1 MMKVMTDTPNADPSP
16 ADIATVRSDSFLTL
30 HYRLSAHEGSKYKEC
45 VSTFDLSPATLQ
57 MGSGQLAE
65 TLEHCLLGLPAGGR
79 HVFELAGLDA
89 FGSHNPRLIEW
100 IARSALP
107 PEIELRVNSLI
118 EFTSPDGTSGFA
130 GFLRELNE
138 SSALF
143 DFNHPL
149 AGKPI
154 HFEVEVIAIM

>member
-1 MMKVMTDTPNADPSP
+1 MNPIPPSDAHSRCSP
-16 ADIATVRSDSFLTL
+16 ATVGPNSYLTL
-30 HYRLSAHEGSKYKEC
+30 HYRLADLDGTEY

-65 TLEHCLLGLPAGGR
+65 TLESCLLGLPAGER
-79 HVFELAGLDA
+79 HVFQLDEADA
-89 FGSHNPRLIEW
+89 FGSHNPRLVER

-107 PEIELRVNSLI
+107 EDVELRVNSLI
-118 EFTSPDGTSGFA
+118 EFSLPDGAASFA
-130 GFLRELNE
+130 GFLRELND

-154 HFEVEVIAIM
+154 YFEVEVIAIM

>member
-1 MMKVMTDTPNADPSP
+1 MNTDSTLP
-16 ADIATVRSDSFLTL
+16 TVRADSYLTL
-30 HYRLSAHEGSKYKEC
+30 HYRLADSAGNEY

-65 TLEHCLLGLPAGGR
+65 PLEKRLIGLSAKQR
-79 HVFELAGLDA
+79 QIFEIGCLDA
-89 FGSHNPRLIEW
+89 FGEHNPRLVER

-107 PEIELRVNSLI
+107 PEVELQENSLI
-118 EFTSPDGTSGFA
+118 EFGAPDGGGFA
-130 GFLRELNE
+130 GFLRELDD
-138 SSALF
+138 SHALI

-154 HFEVEVIAIM
+154 RFEVEIIAIL

>member
-1 MMKVMTDTPNADPSP
+1 MPPTDTPLGTA
-16 ADIATVRSDSFLTL
+16 ATVQPDSYLTL
-30 HYRLSAHEGSKYKEC
+30 HYSLADLAGSEY
-45 VSTFDLSPATLQ
+45 VSTFGLSPATLQ

-65 TLEHCLLGLPAGGR
+65 TLESCLLGLPVGER
-79 HVFELAGLDA
+79 HVFELAAADA
-89 FGSHNPRLIEW
+89 FGAHNPRLVES

-118 EFTSPDGTSGFA
+118 EFSAPDGAASFA

-149 AGKPI
+149 AGQAI
-154 HFEVEVIAIM
+154 RFEVEVIAIL

>member
-1 MMKVMTDTPNADPSP
+1 MPHSDAISPSDP
-16 ADIATVRSDSFLTL
+16 ATVRPDSYLTL
-30 HYRLSAHEGSKYKEC
+30 HYRLADLAGSEY

-79 HVFELAGLDA
+79 HVFELTGLDA

-154 HFEVEVIAIM
+154 RFEVEVIAIM